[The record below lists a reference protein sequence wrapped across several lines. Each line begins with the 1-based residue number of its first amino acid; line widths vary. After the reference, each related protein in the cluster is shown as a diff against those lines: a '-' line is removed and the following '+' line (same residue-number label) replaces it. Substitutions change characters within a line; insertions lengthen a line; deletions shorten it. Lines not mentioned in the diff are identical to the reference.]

1 MKIDDYAS
9 LKSEISKLSHE
20 ELYKAVR
27 ALALNVN
34 RNFSAIE
41 KNNLTP
47 YSAMY
52 NYYKSKYG
60 NENDE
65 QQRIKFSKSMTDAEL
80 RKTYKIALST
90 LRPYEYNKT
99 AIGSSITKKG
109 TLAIKEK
116 LRDKIFGINEAIENI
131 KFDDKDLEK
140 QKRDEAR
147 KKLTQEAETKMP
159 EINWG
164 EYWKAFNAYKSLE
177 ANNAKEQ
184 SSRVLQIL
192 KDEVLSGNDITN
204 TVEIQKRINDILE
217 EEEMKTPVPVNKNDI
232 TAKSGFELINEEN
245 EEDEYEF

>member
-90 LRPYEYNKT
+90 LRPYEYNKS

-116 LRDKIFGINEAIENI
+116 LKDKIFGINEKIEDITDSEEKERVKKELRQQAEENI
-131 KFDDKDLEK
+131 KN
-140 QKRDEAR
+140 
-147 KKLTQEAETKMP
+147 
-159 EINWG
+159 INWS

-192 KDEVLSGNDITN
+192 KDEVLSNNDITD
-204 TVEIQKRINDILE
+204 TVKIQQKINDILE
-217 EEEMKTPVPVNKNDI
+217 EEERKTPISNKDDI
-232 TAKSGFELINEEN
+232 TNKSGFDLIN

>member
-90 LRPYEYNKT
+90 LRPYEYNKS

-116 LRDKIFGINEAIENI
+116 LKDKIFGINEKIEDITDSEEKERVKKELRQQAEENI
-131 KFDDKDLEK
+131 KN
-140 QKRDEAR
+140 
-147 KKLTQEAETKMP
+147 
-159 EINWG
+159 INWS

-192 KDEVLSGNDITN
+192 KDEVLSNNDITD
-204 TVEIQKRINDILE
+204 TIKIQQKINDILE
-217 EEEMKTPVPVNKNDI
+217 EEERKTPISNKDDI
-232 TAKSGFELINEEN
+232 TNKSGFDLIN

>member
-116 LRDKIFGINEAIENI
+116 LKDKIFGINEKIEDITDSEEKERVKKELRQQAEENI
-131 KFDDKDLEK
+131 KN
-140 QKRDEAR
+140 
-147 KKLTQEAETKMP
+147 
-159 EINWG
+159 INWS

-192 KDEVLSGNDITN
+192 KDEVLSNNDITD
-204 TVEIQKRINDILE
+204 TVKMQKKINDILE
-217 EEEMKTPVPVNKNDI
+217 EEDKLTPVHKDKNDI
-232 TAKSGFELINEEN
+232 TEKSGFELVN
-245 EEDEYEF
+245 EEDDEDEYGF